1 MSSISSRSFS
11 VTAALA
17 ACALILPGCA
27 GQDVRPD
34 LVDVAELTEVPFF
47 PQTEYDCG
55 PAALATILNAA
66 GVTVAPSDLV
76 DAVYIEDLR
85 GSLQVELL
93 AATRRYGF
101 LPVPVSEDPAG
112 LLEEVAAGRPVLVMQ
127 NLGFARA
134 PVWHYAVVVG
144 YSADAD
150 RFVLRSGEEERRL
163 QRASRFLRSWDLADQ
178 WGFVAVQPGEI
189 PTTAVPDSYMRVLV
203 GAEEQLEPT
212 AVGQA
217 YAAALARWPNDPLV
231 LFLSASRE
239 HAADNLAP
247 AETLYRRLLAIEPA
261 HAAAHNNLAN
271 VLLERGCLEEAEREA
286 RTALSI
292 AGPDGEFA
300 DAIAGTI
307 RDIESAAPTDSSVCS
322 VG

>member
-1 MSSISSRSFS
+1 M
-11 VTAALA
+11 LA
-17 ACALILPGCA
+17 GCA

-66 GVTVAPSDLV
+66 GVTVAPAELV
-76 DAVYIEDLR
+76 DAVYIEGLR

-101 LPVPVSEDPAG
+101 LPVPVSEDPAD

-127 NLGFARA
+127 NLAFERA

-144 YSADAD
+144 YSAEAN
-150 RFVLRSGEEERRL
+150 RFVLRSGEEERRTE
-163 QRASRFLRSWDLADQ
+163 RASRFLRSWDLADR
-178 WGFVAVQPGEI
+178 WGFVAVRPGEI
-189 PTTAVPDSYMRVLV
+189 PATAVPDSYMRVLV
-203 GAEEQLEPT
+203 GATEQLEPA

-217 YAAALARWPNDPLV
+217 YAAALTRWPDDPLV
-231 LFLSASRE
+231 LFLSAARE
-239 HAADNLAP
+239 QAADHLAP
-247 AETLYRRLLAIEPA
+247 AESLYRRLLAIEPA
-261 HAAAHNNLAN
+261 HVAARNNLAN

-286 RTALSI
+286 RAALSI
-292 AGPDGEFA
+292 AGPNGEFA
-300 DAIAGTI
+300 GAIAGTI
-307 RDIESAAPTDSSVCS
+307 RDVESAAPGDSSGCS
-322 VG
+322 G

>member
-1 MSSISSRSFS
+1 
-11 VTAALA
+11 L
-17 ACALILPGCA
+17 LPGCA
-27 GQDVRPD
+27 GQDLRTEPVE
-34 LVDVAELTEVPFF
+34 VAELTEVPFF

-66 GVTVAPSDLV
+66 GATVAPAELL
-76 DAVYIEDLR
+76 DAVYIEGLR

-101 LPVPVSEDPAG
+101 LPVPVGQDPER
-112 LLEEVAAGRPVLVMQ
+112 LLEEVASGRPVLVMQ

-144 YSADAD
+144 YSADAN
-150 RFVLRSGEEERRL
+150 RFVLRSGEEKRRSE
-163 QRASRFLRSWDLADQ
+163 RASRFLRSWELADR

-189 PTTAVPDSYMRVLV
+189 PATAVPDTYMRALV
-203 GAEEQLEPT
+203 GASEQLEPT
-212 AVGQA
+212 DVGQA
-217 YAAALARWPNDPLV
+217 YAAALARWPDDALV
-231 LFLSASRE
+231 LFLTASRE

-247 AETLYRRLLAIEPA
+247 AETLYRKLLAIEPA

-286 RTALSI
+286 RAALAI
-292 AGPDGEFA
+292 AGSDGEFA
-300 DAIAGTI
+300 AAIAGTI
-307 RDIESAAPTDSSVCS
+307 RDIESAAPGESSGCPA
-322 VG
+322 G

>member
-1 MSSISSRSFS
+1 MPSISSRSS
-11 VTAALA
+11 SGTPLLA
-17 ACALILPGCA
+17 ACALILPACA
-27 GQDVRPD
+27 GQDVRTE
-34 LVDVAELTEVPFF
+34 LVDVAELTQVPFF

-66 GVTVAPSDLV
+66 GVTVAPAELT
-76 DAVYIEDLR
+76 DAVYIEGLR
-85 GSLQVELL
+85 GSLQVEML
-93 AATRRYGF
+93 AATRRYGL
-101 LPVPVSEDPAG
+101 LPVPVAEDPAR

-144 YSADAD
+144 YSADND
-150 RFVLRSGEEERRL
+150 RFVLRSGEEERRRE
-163 QRASRFLRSWDLADQ
+163 RASRFLRSWELADR
-178 WGFVAVQPGEI
+178 WGFVAVLPGEI
-189 PTTAVPDSYMRVLV
+189 PPTAVPDSYMRVLV
-203 GAEEQLEPT
+203 GAEAQLEPT
-212 AVGQA
+212 AVGRA
-217 YAAALARWPNDPLV
+217 YTTALTRWPDDTLV

-247 AETLYRRLLAIEPA
+247 AESLYRKLLAIDPA
-261 HAAAHNNLAN
+261 HAAARNNLAN

-286 RTALSI
+286 RAALSI
-292 AGPDGEFA
+292 AGPEGEFA

-307 RDIESAAPTDSSVCS
+307 RDIESAAPGESLGCS